1 MARAAREK
9 RDETDPRQTSNL
21 HLSISISIGIIL
33 LRHHLCTYRQSN
45 KMSLDGKK
53 KSSRDRSKVGARYQ
67 LYGLRQSY
75 FTQKMHAAMEWYLKD
90 KFDFNIKGEEN
101 AEMLEIRSGTHQI
114 PVMITPENWCIADST
129 PMMAMLDGRLREPR
143 FYPRGVVGALAAVL
157 EEYFDEWSARWCI
170 HTRWGTTEETA
181 QHAAT
186 SMVSARNLP
195 PKLAKKMAQNVI
207 LWGRKASKA
216 LGVSSDVQKRECES
230 EIIRI
235 FESFN
240 NHLKDG
246 YGPFVFGNAPTAVD
260 CVMMGGLRAH
270 FLYDIYP
277 KELLAEFTLVQE
289 WHDAFGA
296 PISSQSKIVRDPDL
310 SLKTLP
316 PFVHLILSEMSKG
329 FKNFI
334 LGNRDAYENSLKA
347 FVANVYGENVSYL
360 YRPYPE
366 MSRQML
372 IEKLETHLHSCSEK
386 EVENFN
392 EIMRHFGLLEL
403 YSPSIGKLSKL

>member
-1 MARAAREK
+1 
-9 RDETDPRQTSNL
+9 
-21 HLSISISIGIIL
+21 
-33 LRHHLCTYRQSN
+33 
-45 KMSLDGKK
+45 
-53 KSSRDRSKVGARYQ
+53 
-67 LYGLRQSY
+67 
-75 FTQKMHAAMEWYLKD
+75 
-90 KFDFNIKGEEN
+90 
-101 AEMLEIRSGTHQI
+101 MLEIRSGTHQI

-246 YGPFVFGNAPTAVD
+246 YGPFVFGNARMLQRYHQKSASRTIKTRRQSAQ
-260 CVMMGGLRAH
+260 G
-270 FLYDIYP
+270 
-277 KELLAEFTLVQE
+277 
-289 WHDAFGA
+289 
-296 PISSQSKIVRDPDL
+296 SSP
-310 SLKTLP
+310 LP
-316 PFVHLILSEMSKG
+316 
-329 FKNFI
+329 
-334 LGNRDAYENSLKA
+334 
-347 FVANVYGENVSYL
+347 
-360 YRPYPE
+360 
-366 MSRQML
+366 
-372 IEKLETHLHSCSEK
+372 
-386 EVENFN
+386 
-392 EIMRHFGLLEL
+392 MRWC
-403 YSPSIGKLSKL
+403 SPSWKTWRSRSWLTCR